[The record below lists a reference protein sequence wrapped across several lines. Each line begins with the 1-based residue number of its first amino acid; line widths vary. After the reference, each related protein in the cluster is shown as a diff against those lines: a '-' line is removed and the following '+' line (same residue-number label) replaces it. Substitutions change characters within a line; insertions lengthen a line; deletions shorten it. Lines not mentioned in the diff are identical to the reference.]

1 MLDDLLLELGPKKAL
16 LIVDCK
22 HVFAVV
28 VDNPKG
34 NEDGNHKHGNLDRS
48 PGRRPRDEN

>member
-34 NEDGNHKHGNLDRS
+34 NEDGNHKHGNFDRS
-48 PGRRPRDEN
+48 TGSRSGDEN